1 MTCNFLFDYSWKCY
15 GQVCGQKSTFCLLH
29 QKTESK
35 TGGAEGLQKYGS
47 LKEHLECLQEKQ
59 VIVL

>member
-1 MTCNFLFDYSWKCY
+1 MDKPVAKKVAFVYFIK
-15 GQVCGQKSTFCLLH
+15 
-29 QKTESK
+29 KTESK